1 MGEFTDFFRGLIYGE
16 DGKISPAKIAGLG
29 AAGTA
34 LYGALKPD
42 SGVGEFMGMGSSQRP
57 VGYSKGIP
65 EYGITR
71 ALLPDA
77 FANTTLTGAPRVPG
91 SGGRR
96 YFTDTTYTPTEK
108 FYTLTDGSVIDGVE
122 FKKLVMEAW
131 NEAFGDLTEEEKE
144 LLQMDNFKMTI
155 DTVNQK

>member
-1 MGEFTDFFRGLIYGE
+1 MKNIIVLFVSLILLVSCSANKNIPTPITSTNEITE
-16 DGKISPAKIAGLG
+16 D
-29 AAGTA
+29 
-34 LYGALKPD
+34 
-42 SGVGEFMGMGSSQRP
+42 
-57 VGYSKGIP
+57 
-65 EYGITR
+65 
-71 ALLPDA
+71 
-77 FANTTLTGAPRVPG
+77 TLSVVI
-91 SGGRR
+91 
-96 YFTDTTYTPTEK
+96 DTTDNPMEK

>member
-1 MGEFTDFFRGLIYGE
+1 MKNVIVLFVSLILLSSCSTNKSIPTPIDSTNEVME
-16 DGKISPAKIAGLG
+16 D
-29 AAGTA
+29 
-34 LYGALKPD
+34 
-42 SGVGEFMGMGSSQRP
+42 
-57 VGYSKGIP
+57 
-65 EYGITR
+65 
-71 ALLPDA
+71 
-77 FANTTLTGAPRVPG
+77 TLIFVV
-91 SGGRR
+91 
-96 YFTDTTYTPTEK
+96 DTTYNPREK